1 MKRCV
6 IIGGADIKNYNY
18 IKSCLDKKDF
28 LIYCDSGLKH
38 LDNLNLKPN
47 LIVGDFDSYKNP
59 NLDIETIVLPCEKD
73 DTDTIYAVKEGVK
86 RGFNEFLLIGVIGAR
101 LDHTLANVCILNFLN
116 CLRKKAVIIDDYS
129 EMEIVDNIEVEV
141 TKDFSYFS
149 LLNIFGKAK
158 GISIKNA
165 KYSLKNAKITTDYQY
180 AISNEVIKGQ
190 TATIKVKKGKLLLVK
205 VF

>member
-18 IKSCLDKKDF
+18 IKSRLEKKDF